1 LEELIDNL
9 CKELKLHHVQRLK
22 AGACSISTGF
32 VFNDILNDYERI
44 ADHCS
49 NIAVAMIALESD
61 SFDTHAYLDSVK
73 QLKNQT
79 YAKYFDAF
87 SRKYVIEN

>member
-1 LEELIDNL
+1 M
-9 CKELKLHHVQRLK
+9 
-22 AGACSISTGF
+22 
-32 VFNDILNDYERI
+32 FNDILNDYERI

-73 QLKNQT
+73 RLKTET
-79 YAKYFDAF
+79 YARYFEAY
-87 SRKYVIEN
+87 SRKYAI